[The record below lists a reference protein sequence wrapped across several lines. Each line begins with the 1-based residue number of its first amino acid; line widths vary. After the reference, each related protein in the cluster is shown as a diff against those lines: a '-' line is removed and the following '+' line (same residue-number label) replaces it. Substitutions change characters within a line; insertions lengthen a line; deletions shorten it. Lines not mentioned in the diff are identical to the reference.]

1 MNPYIR
7 IVALIVTL
15 SCSSFAQVKFSV
27 QLPVPKEHHTT
38 YDADSAA
45 AELMG
50 KVMEKL
56 DPQTREMVMGLMSSG
71 AGPEALPP
79 IDPAQV
85 IAMIDQLGLRQYK
98 PELLELF
105 IHKSNILD
113 LCPPQHLDTIL
124 PIFHDGMLAFIDG
137 LSDDRLADRL
147 SAMVKLGPNAT
158 RGERILVLLSK
169 IPTLQKL
176 GQIVARMEGIPP
188 DVSLALQSLES
199 GISTMTRDELV
210 AVIEENIGPEKVE
223 EYQIKF
229 EDKVLA
235 EASVGA
241 VIRAIIVEPGQSQS
255 KEVVAK
261 LIKPYVLAGVPREM
275 EIIDG
280 LIEIAEKDAD
290 FYNIGGMPLKE
301 IFTDIKNKLAAEL
314 RVTQEQANLA
324 RAADYFRGH
333 KMVRVPKLYTGISTQ
348 TVTFMD
354 FLHGEKI
361 NEAFPGDNAK
371 RAELA
376 RRLMR
381 VMTYETLFSKPTTA
395 LFHGDPHA
403 GNVMHLVDDP
413 TDPFK
418 IGLLDWGLLG
428 EFERPQRMKM
438 VQLSM
443 ALDRRSRKKLHN
455 NVGALLRGGLPKDAV
470 ERERIFTLADRVLQA
485 EGTNAEVYSELVKT
499 LARNGFLLDNNL
511 VLYIKSQLTLNGIFR
526 ELDPALDSDAYLKGL
541 ARRQARRELPKR
553 ILLLPA
559 INYRGYRSMI
569 SNGDIFYE
577 ITH

>member
-1 MNPYIR
+1 M
-7 IVALIVTL
+7 
-15 SCSSFAQVKFSV
+15 
-27 QLPVPKEHHTT
+27 
-38 YDADSAA
+38 
-45 AELMG
+45 
-50 KVMEKL
+50 
-56 DPQTREMVMGLMSSG
+56 
-71 AGPEALPP
+71 
-79 IDPAQV
+79 
-85 IAMIDQLGLRQYK
+85 
-98 PELLELF
+98 
-105 IHKSNILD
+105 
-113 LCPPQHLDTIL
+113 
-124 PIFHDGMLAFIDG
+124 
-137 LSDDRLADRL
+137 
-147 SAMVKLGPNAT
+147 
-158 RGERILVLLSK
+158 
-169 IPTLQKL
+169 
-176 GQIVARMEGIPP
+176 
-188 DVSLALQSLES
+188 
-199 GISTMTRDELV
+199 
-210 AVIEENIGPEKVE
+210 
-223 EYQIKF
+223 
-229 EDKVLA
+229 
-235 EASVGA
+235 
-241 VIRAIIVEPGQSQS
+241 
-255 KEVVAK
+255 
-261 LIKPYVLAGVPREM
+261 LAGVPREM

-381 VMTYETLFSKPTTA
+381 VMTYETLFSKPPTA
-395 LFHGDPHA
+395 LFRGDPHA

-455 NVGALLRGGLPKDAV
+455 NVGALLRGAYRRTRSS
-470 ERERIFTLADRVLQA
+470 ERGSSPSPTGCCRRRVRTRKSTPSWSRPSRGTVSCWTITLSSTSRA
-485 EGTNAEVYSELVKT
+485 N
-499 LARNGFLLDNNL
+499 
-511 VLYIKSQLTLNGIFR
+511 
-526 ELDPALDSDAYLKGL
+526 
-541 ARRQARRELPKR
+541 
-553 ILLLPA
+553 
-559 INYRGYRSMI
+559 
-569 SNGDIFYE
+569 
-577 ITH
+577 